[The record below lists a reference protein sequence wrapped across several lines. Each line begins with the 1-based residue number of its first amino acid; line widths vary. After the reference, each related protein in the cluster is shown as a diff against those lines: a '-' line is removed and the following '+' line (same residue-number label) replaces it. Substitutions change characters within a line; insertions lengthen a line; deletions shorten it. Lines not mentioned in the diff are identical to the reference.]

1 MSHSFTLC
9 DFLQIK
15 EINPRFYLE
24 KYFFF
29 FSTELRFFFSTMQ
42 LTLAACTWHHFLASL
57 ESSCCQSVD
66 NLGTHFSSVCLVYS

>member
-29 FSTELRFFFSTMQ
+29 FRQ
-42 LTLAACTWHHFLASL
+42 
-57 ESSCCQSVD
+57 
-66 NLGTHFSSVCLVYS
+66 N